1 MKFTYAEAM
10 TDPAFYVPL
19 AQAAE
24 DAGFD
29 SFLVPDSVAY
39 PEHSDSV
46 YPFNPD
52 GSREFLDGKPFLEPF
67 ALISALGTVTER
79 IRFTIS
85 VLKLPIRHPV
95 HVAKLA
101 STAAVMSGNRLT
113 LGVGVSPWPEDY
125 ALTGTPWERRGQRM
139 DECIEVVQ
147 GLLEGGYFEHH
158 GEAIDVPSIKICPVP
173 SQHVPLLVGGHSEA
187 ALRRAA
193 RHDGWIHGGGE
204 HDDLPTMIN
213 RLHDLRAELGR
224 GPSPSRSTSSAAT
237 PTRSTGSDASRSRA
251 SPRSSSA
258 SGGPT
263 RSAPTSSPSR
273 TRSTSC
279 VATPIAPSPPSAAEA
294 AQVGPLRKSLRPRS
308 G

>member
-10 TDPAFYVPL
+10 TDPAFSVPL

-24 DAGFD
+24 EAGFD
-29 SFLVPDSVAY
+29 SFLVPDSIAY

-52 GSREFLDGKPFLEPF
+52 GSREFLEDKPFLEPF

-101 STAAVMSGNRLT
+101 STAAFLSGNRLT
-113 LGVGVSPWPEDY
+113 LGVGVSPWREDY
-125 ALTGTPWERRGQRM
+125 ELTGTPWAGRGGRM

-147 GLLEGGYFEHH
+147 GLLAGGYYEHH
-158 GEAIDVPSIKICPVP
+158 GEAIDLPSIKICPVP
-173 SQHVPLLVGGHSEA
+173 TERVPLLVGGHSDA

-193 RHDGWIHGGGE
+193 RLDGWIHGGGE
-204 HDDLPTMIN
+204 HEDLPTMIS

-224 GPSPSRSTSSAAT
+224 ASEPFEIHVISG
-237 PTRSTGSDASRSRA
+237 DAYSLDGLRRLEEQGVTEVIVGFRW
-251 SPRSSSA
+251 PY
-258 SGGPT
+258 
-263 RSAPTSSPSR
+263 
-273 TRSTSC
+273 
-279 VATPIAPSPPSAAEA
+279 E
-294 AQVGPLRKSLRPRS
+294 VGPDEEPLQAKLDHLRRYADQTMAAYR

>member
-10 TDPAFYVPL
+10 TNPAFYVPL

-52 GSREFLDGKPFLEPF
+52 GSREFLDDKPFLEPF

-147 GLLEGGYFEHH
+147 GLLAGGYYEHH
-158 GEAIDVPSIKICPVP
+158 GEAVDLPSIKICPVP
-173 SQHVPLLVGGHSEA
+173 SEHVPLLVGGHSEA

-193 RHDGWIHGGGE
+193 RLDGWIHGGGE
-204 HDDLPTMIN
+204 HDDLPTMIA
-213 RLHDLRAELGR
+213 RLHDL
-224 GPSPSRSTSSAAT
+224 SPS
-237 PTRSTGSDASRSRA
+237 
-251 SPRSSSA
+251 
-258 SGGPT
+258 
-263 RSAPTSSPSR
+263 SAPR
-273 TRSTSC
+273 
-279 VATPIAPSPPSAAEA
+279 
-294 AQVGPLRKSLRPRS
+294 
-308 G
+308 

>member
-1 MKFTYAEAM
+1 MRFTYAEAM
-10 TDPAFYVPL
+10 TDPRFYVPL
-19 AQAAE
+19 ARAAD
-24 DAGFD
+24 DAGYD

-39 PEHSDSV
+39 PEHSDSH

-52 GSREFLDGKPFLEPF
+52 GSREFLEDKPFLEPF

-101 STAAVMSGNRLT
+101 STAAVMSNDRLT

-125 ALTGTPWERRGQRM
+125 ELTGTPWPNRGRRL
-139 DECIEVVQ
+139 DESIEVVQ
-147 GLLEGGYFEHH
+147 GLLSGGYYEHH
-158 GEAIDVPSIKICPVP
+158 GEAFDIPSIKICPVP
-173 SQHVPLLVGGHSEA
+173 DQPVPILVGGHSEA

-193 RHDGWIHGGGE
+193 RLDGWIHGGGE
-204 HDDLPTMIN
+204 HDDLPTMIA

-224 GPSPSRSTSSAAT
+224 
-237 PTRSTGSDASRSRA
+237 ASEPFEIQVIS
-251 SPRSSSA
+251 
-258 SGGPT
+258 
-263 RSAPTSSPSR
+263 
-273 TRSTSC
+273 
-279 VATPIAPSPPSAAEA
+279 AEA
-294 AQVGPLRKSLRPRS
+294 YSLDGLRRLEELGVTEVIVGFRWPYEVGPDTEPLATKIEHLRRYADQTIAAF

>member
-1 MKFTYAEAM
+1 MRFSYAEAM

-24 DAGFD
+24 DAGYD

-46 YPFNPD
+46 YPFSPD
-52 GSREFLDGKPFLEPF
+52 GSREFLEDKPFLEPF

-113 LGVGVSPWPEDY
+113 LGVGVSPWPEDF
-125 ALTGTPWERRGQRM
+125 ALTGTPWAHRGRRM
-139 DECIEVVQ
+139 DECIDVLQ
-147 GLLEGGYFEHH
+147 GLLGGGYHEHH
-158 GEAIDVPSIKICPVP
+158 GDAFDIPSIKICPVP
-173 SQHVPLLVGGHSEA
+173 DERVPILVGGHSEA

-193 RHDGWIHGGGE
+193 RLDGWIHGGGE
-204 HDDLPTMIN
+204 HDDLSAMIA
-213 RLHDLRAELGR
+213 RLHELRAGTDR
-224 GPSPSRSTSSAAT
+224 
-237 PTRSTGSDASRSRA
+237 
-251 SPRSSSA
+251 
-258 SGGPT
+258 
-263 RSAPTSSPSR
+263 
-273 TRSTSC
+273 
-279 VATPIAPSPPSAAEA
+279 AAEPFEIQVISGDA
-294 AQVGPLRKSLRPRS
+294 YSVDGLRRLEEQGVTEVIVGFRWPYEVGPDREPLQTKLDHLRRYSDRTIAAFR
-308 G
+308 

>member
-10 TDPAFYVPL
+10 TNPAFYVPL

-52 GSREFLDGKPFLEPF
+52 GSREFLEGKPFLEPF

-147 GLLEGGYFEHH
+147 GLLAGGYYEHH
-158 GEAIDVPSIKICPVP
+158 GEAVDLPSIKICPVP
-173 SQHVPLLVGGHSEA
+173 SEHVPLLVGGHSEA

-193 RHDGWIHGGGE
+193 RLDGWIHGGGE
-204 HDDLPTMIN
+204 HDDLPTMIA

-224 GPSPSRSTSSAAT
+224 ASEPFEIQVISGDAYSLDGLRRLEEQGVTEAIVGFRWPYEVGADEQPLQDKVDLLRRYADRTIAAF
-237 PTRSTGSDASRSRA
+237 RG
-251 SPRSSSA
+251 
-258 SGGPT
+258 
-263 RSAPTSSPSR
+263 
-273 TRSTSC
+273 
-279 VATPIAPSPPSAAEA
+279 
-294 AQVGPLRKSLRPRS
+294 
-308 G
+308 

>member
-24 DAGFD
+24 EAGFD

-147 GLLEGGYFEHH
+147 GLLDGGYYEHH

-173 SQHVPLLVGGHSEA
+173 GQHVPLLVGGHSEA

-224 GPSPSRSTSSAAT
+224 ASEPFEIHVISGDAYSLDGLRRLEEQGVTEVIVGFRWPYEVGADEQPLQDKIDLLGRYADRTIAAF
-237 PTRSTGSDASRSRA
+237 RG
-251 SPRSSSA
+251 
-258 SGGPT
+258 
-263 RSAPTSSPSR
+263 
-273 TRSTSC
+273 
-279 VATPIAPSPPSAAEA
+279 
-294 AQVGPLRKSLRPRS
+294 
-308 G
+308 

>member
-10 TDPAFYVPL
+10 TNPAFYVPL

-52 GSREFLDGKPFLEPF
+52 GSREFLDDKPFLEPF

-125 ALTGTPWERRGQRM
+125 TLTGTPWERRGQRM

-147 GLLEGGYFEHH
+147 GLLAGGYYEHH
-158 GEAIDVPSIKICPVP
+158 GEAIDLPSIKICPVP
-173 SQHVPLLVGGHSEA
+173 SEHVPLLVGGHSEA

-193 RHDGWIHGGGE
+193 RLDGWIHGGGE
-204 HDDLPTMIN
+204 HDDLPTMIA

-224 GPSPSRSTSSAAT
+224 ESEPFEIHVISGDAYSLDGLRRLEEQGVTEVIVGFRWPYEVGADEQPLGDKVDLLRRYADRTIAAF
-237 PTRSTGSDASRSRA
+237 RG
-251 SPRSSSA
+251 
-258 SGGPT
+258 
-263 RSAPTSSPSR
+263 
-273 TRSTSC
+273 
-279 VATPIAPSPPSAAEA
+279 
-294 AQVGPLRKSLRPRS
+294 
-308 G
+308 

>member
-24 DAGFD
+24 EAGFD

-147 GLLEGGYFEHH
+147 GLLDGGYYEHH

-213 RLHDLRAELGR
+213 RLHALRAALGR
-224 GPSPSRSTSSAAT
+224 ASEPFEIHVISGDAYSLDGLRRLEEQGVTEVIVGFRWPYEVGADEQPLQDKIDLLGRYADRTIAAF
-237 PTRSTGSDASRSRA
+237 RG
-251 SPRSSSA
+251 
-258 SGGPT
+258 
-263 RSAPTSSPSR
+263 
-273 TRSTSC
+273 
-279 VATPIAPSPPSAAEA
+279 
-294 AQVGPLRKSLRPRS
+294 
-308 G
+308 